1 MKRVTVARIYST
13 NKYIFLHKFIN
24 RFVDNQNIGIT

>member
-1 MKRVTVARIYST
+1 MKRVTVARVYWT
-13 NKYIFLHKFIN
+13 NKYIFLYNFIN